1 MRVLI
6 TSLYNGQVSRGAESW
21 AYQIFKYLKRNGLE
35 AKLVQGG
42 SDTPDWVKGSDD
54 IIIESTPAL
63 DLSNSINAQLV
74 ARIRRRLGIHQS
86 DFDERRFRRKVEKH
100 ILEFEPNII
109 IPVNPGVVP
118 ALRRFISKNSLEAKI
133 IVVGQ
138 AGLVREL
145 AAADAFV
152 ALTSRDYDAAKLR
165 YPKIDVFKA
174 RSTAANGVD
183 FDLFRRV
190 APDRDVAAKYSNLPK
205 PIVLCVSALVEYKRV
220 DLAVRAVRRIEGA
233 SLIVLGDG
241 PRRTALN
248 NLIKTEVP
256 PHRRSHFILLGAVP
270 FAEMPTYYAMCD
282 VFVHPADA
290 TETTGG
296 VIVEAMAMGKP
307 VVVNDDPVRREIVG
321 SAGYLVDP
329 TVTSQFSNSI
339 VSAFNSWDSAK
350 KEAVIEQA
358 KKYSWDNLVEEYISW
373 FEEVVDSC

>member
-1 MRVLI
+1 
-6 TSLYNGQVSRGAESW
+6 
-21 AYQIFKYLKRNGLE
+21 
-35 AKLVQGG
+35 VQGG
-42 SDTPDWVKGSDD
+42 NDIPNWVEDRDD

-63 DLSNSINAQLV
+63 DLSNSINVQLA
-74 ARIRRRLGIHQS
+74 ARIRRRVGIHQS
-86 DFDERRFRRKVEKH
+86 DFDDRRFLRKVEKH
-100 ILEFEPNII
+100 ILEFRPNII
-109 IPVNPGVVP
+109 LPVNSGVVP
-118 ALRRFISKNSLEAKI
+118 ALRRFISKNSLKAKI

-138 AGLVREL
+138 AGLVARL

-152 ALTSRDYDAAKLR
+152 ALTSRDYEAAKLR
-165 YPKIDVFKA
+165 YPQIAVFKA
-174 RSTAANGVD
+174 HSTAANGVD
-183 FDLFRRV
+183 FDLFCGV
-190 APDRDVAAKYSNLPK
+190 APDRDVAAKYSNFPK

-220 DLAVRAVRRIEGA
+220 DLAIRAVSKIEGA

-248 NLIKTEVP
+248 NLIETKVQP
-256 PHRRSHFILLGAVP
+256 RRRSHFLLLGDVP

-307 VVVNDDPVRREIVG
+307 VVVNDDPVRREIVET
-321 SAGYLVDP
+321 AGYLVDP

-373 FEEVVDSC
+373 FKEVIDSC